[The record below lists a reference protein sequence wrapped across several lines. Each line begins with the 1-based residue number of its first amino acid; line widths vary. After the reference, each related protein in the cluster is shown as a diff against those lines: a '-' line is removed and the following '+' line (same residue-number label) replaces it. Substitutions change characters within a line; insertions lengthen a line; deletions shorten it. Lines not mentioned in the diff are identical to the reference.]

1 MLSFFHFALPA
12 IYSLLFLFVYQPPQ
26 RFVIFLIGLYL
37 GFSLLFLDRILHIFF
52 IEPEAEYSQILID
65 TLRQKKFLLFFKTVL
80 LSRAHQQHLITRSV
94 LFLAA
99 YAGTAFFV
107 ITSTGSTIG
116 TGIVL
121 GIGLHYSFD
130 FFRYARNSDL
140 LHKHF
145 LWQIKKTFKQQE
157 MSALCGAICIFF
169 LLLTVL
175 AFAGA

>member
-26 RFVIFLIGLYL
+26 RFITFLIGLYV
-37 GFSLLFLDRILHIFF
+37 GFCLLFLDRVLHIFF

-65 TLRQKKFLLFFKTVL
+65 TLKQKKILLFFKTLL
-80 LSRAHQQHLITRSV
+80 LSRSLQKHLITRSI
-94 LFLAA
+94 LFLTA
-99 YAGTAFFV
+99 YAGTALFV

-121 GIGLHYSFD
+121 GIGLHYCFD
-130 FFRYARNSDL
+130 FFRYAQNSNL
-140 LHKHF
+140 LHTHF
-145 LWQIKKTFKQQE
+145 LWQVKKSFQQQE
-157 MSALCGAICIFF
+157 VWALCGAVCIFF

-175 AFAGA
+175 AFAGR